1 MKNKLCLLLLA
12 CVTFSTIQ
20 AQQIL
25 KPTNPSETCAQ
36 AWQDYRKADILWKTG
51 WGLFGAGTCL
61 TAGGVLAW
69 TLSNYS
75 WMDAHGST
83 WTHPGFSI
91 MCIGGGVFFASI
103 PCLAVGQVHRKAA
116 MKIYY
121 ENNCSPETCEQIKL
135 NYRKA
140 DVLWKTGWGLFVP
153 GLVVGT
159 IGGCCIY
166 FGSWGNY
173 DGQHG
178 GISPLSDSGCA
189 LLSVGGG
196 MLIASIPCLAVGQR
210 RKASQSMYQERC
222 GDQPPLTFSLQT
234 SANGLGL
241 AMQF

>member
-51 WGLFGAGTCL
+51 WGLFGAG
-61 TAGGVLAW
+61 
-69 TLSNYS
+69 
-75 WMDAHGST
+75 
-83 WTHPGFSI
+83 
-91 MCIGGGVFFASI
+91 
-103 PCLAVGQVHRKAA
+103 
-116 MKIYY
+116 
-121 ENNCSPETCEQIKL
+121 
-135 NYRKA
+135 
-140 DVLWKTGWGLFVP
+140 
-153 GLVVGT
+153 LVVGT

-178 GISPLSDSGCA
+178 GISPLSASGCA

-222 GDQPPLTFSLQT
+222 GDQLSLTFSLQT